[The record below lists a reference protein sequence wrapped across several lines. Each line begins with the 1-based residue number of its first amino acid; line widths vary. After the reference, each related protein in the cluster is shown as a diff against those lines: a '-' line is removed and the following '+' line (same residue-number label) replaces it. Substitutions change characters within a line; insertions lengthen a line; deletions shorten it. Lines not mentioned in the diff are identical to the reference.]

1 MNTNDEDPGCDPD
14 GFPET
19 YEVTF
24 HSLQDIIE
32 VCPCDYPPPEMYEQ
46 SLEFAKLQAKIILT
60 PTHRK
65 IIVPSHEEMIGLYA
79 LERDDQLPNRK
90 AQS

>member
-14 GFPET
+14 PFMNGELIS
-19 YEVTF
+19 VTF
-24 HSLQDIIE
+24 NPATQSCT
-32 VCPCDYPPPEMYEQ
+32 VCDYPPPEMYEQ

-90 AQS
+90 A